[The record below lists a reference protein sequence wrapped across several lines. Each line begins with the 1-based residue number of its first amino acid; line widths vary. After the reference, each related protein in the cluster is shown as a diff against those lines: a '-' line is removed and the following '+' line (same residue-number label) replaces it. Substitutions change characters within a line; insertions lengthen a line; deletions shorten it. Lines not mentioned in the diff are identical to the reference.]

1 MSRPIKAVHKSLSLL
16 KEDKV
21 ILLLSMIPVLIGI
34 IAYYYI
40 GNLFYVDFLEWG
52 KSLVAEKVNNSEW
65 LSYVSW
71 IFTAILTVI
80 LYFLV
85 SWTFVLFVSIVSSPF
100 NDIIS
105 GRVEK
110 RLLGEPSPDFDTDK
124 FFKRMLKVL
133 ANEAKKISFII
144 LLSILSFVIG
154 LFFPPVSFGISAL
167 LLAVSFLDYAW
178 ARKNLSFSAC
188 VGSLRRSFLTY
199 LFTGC
204 VFMALISMP
213 ILNLFI
219 LPFAVIYY
227 SVLFYTKENGLKI

>member
-1 MSRPIKAVHKSLSLL
+1 MTRPVKAIHKSLSLL

-21 ILLLSMIPVLIGI
+21 ILLLSFIPVLIGI

-40 GNLFYVDFLEWG
+40 GNLFYVDLLDWG
-52 KSLVAEKVNNSEW
+52 KNLVAEKVGNSEW
-65 LSYVSW
+65 LSYVAW

-85 SWTFVLFVSIVSSPF
+85 SWTFVLFVSIISSPF

-110 RLLGEPSPDFDTDK
+110 RLLGEVSPDFNTEK
-124 FFKRMLKVL
+124 FFKRILTVL
-133 ANEAKKISFII
+133 VNESKKISFI
-144 LLSILSFVIG
+144 LVLSVLSFILG
-154 LFFPPVSFGISAL
+154 LFFPPIAFCVSAL
-167 LLAVSFLDYAW
+167 LLAISFLDYSW
-178 ARKNLSFSAC
+178 SRKELSFSEC
-188 VGSLRRSFLTY
+188 INSLRKSFLTY
-199 LFTGC
+199 LLTGC
-204 VFMALISMP
+204 VFMGLISMP

-227 SVLFYTKENGLKI
+227 SVLFYSKENELKI

>member
-1 MSRPIKAVHKSLSLL
+1 MSRPIKAIHKSLSLL

-40 GNLFYVDFLEWG
+40 GNLFYVDFLDWG
-52 KSLVAEKVNNSEW
+52 KNLVAEKISSSEW
-65 LSYVSW
+65 LSYISW

-85 SWTFVLFVSIVSSPF
+85 SWTFVLFVSIISSPF

-133 ANEAKKISFII
+133 ANEAKKILFIL
-144 LLSILSFVIG
+144 LLSILAFILG
-154 LFFPPVSFGISAL
+154 LFFPPVSFAISAL
-167 LLAVSFLDYAW
+167 LLAVSFLDYSW
-178 ARKNLSFSAC
+178 SRKNLSFSDC